1 MTIQEKALA
10 AYRASERAKV
20 DQREAFHETQRS
32 HLALWLTHFFGEE
45 AQRAIYF
52 LHQKTVMA
60 KLDGQVF
67 IWKPDIF
74 LFDSSDRGHLHLGY
88 YCPQCDIYTLKLLTS
103 IEDLGEIYTYPDQ
116 HRRLCRECHASL
128 EITP

>member
-10 AYRASERAKV
+10 AYRAKM
-20 DQREAFHETQRS
+20 DQREAFQETQRN
-32 HLALWLTHFFGEE
+32 HLALWLAHFFGEE

-88 YCPQCDIYTLKLLTS
+88 YCPQCDIYTLKLLRS

-128 EITP
+128 EIKP